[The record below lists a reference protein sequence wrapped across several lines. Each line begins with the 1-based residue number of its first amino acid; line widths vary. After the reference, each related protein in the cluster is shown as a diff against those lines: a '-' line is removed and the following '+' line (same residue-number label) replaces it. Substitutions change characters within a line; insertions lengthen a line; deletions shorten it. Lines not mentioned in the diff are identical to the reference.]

1 MTNNSKIIRGSG
13 GLVGGGGGSRKPQVD
28 PDTLHSRQFA
38 TVQDL
43 ISEGEIEGFSTPS
56 IAGITDKTSTA
67 YTNAALKDVFLND
80 TPVLSSNANNSNPAA
95 TDFNFKDVTFKFKEG
110 TSNQTAVTGMPITI
124 ASPLAVST
132 ASVTKSSGV
141 GITKT
146 ISQSCDAVIV
156 TLTWPEL
163 QFQNDKG
170 DILGTTVQYKI
181 SHKYS
186 GQSSFTERVN
196 TTVSGRSADPYS
208 REHRIDLAGA
218 SFPVDIRVER
228 ITDDADVSGFMRDT
242 FQFSFIQRVIDRS
255 ETYPNSAY
263 TALRFD
269 SKIFSSIPK
278 RVYKIRGIKVRIPG
292 AGANSSGT
300 PSVVKNQADATALG
314 LGTVSSFGFIHY
326 PNGYIFNGTMQAAT
340 WTTCPAMILL
350 DLLTNQRY
358 GLGNHLAPDYST
370 ASPSDSDLFANLDLF
385 SFFAA
390 SKFANVLVDDGS
402 NSNTNEPRFSCNVN
416 IQSPKEAFSAI
427 NELAGVMRCMP
438 IWSAGSISLARDEAV
453 SSPTYLFNLSNVG
466 EEGFNYQGSSFKQRH
481 SVVVVSYF
489 NMDSKEIDSEVVESS
504 TAKTKFGTSV
514 KKVQAFA
521 CTSRNQAARLGR
533 AILFAE
539 EHETETVSFTTS
551 IDSGLVV
558 RPGAVIE
565 VNDPVRA
572 GARRGGRVVAAT
584 TTSIT
589 IDAKDST
596 LLTHTSGGVTS
607 GPGLSSILK
616 ILVTMPDGTVETRNV
631 SSESNGVLSLNSALS
646 AVPNVGA
653 PYLLTSDTLQPQL
666 FRVVEVQE
674 QDGINYSITGLKY
687 VEGKYPYIESNIALP
702 DRNISL
708 LSTSL
713 NPPSNL
719 SSEETVVVINGIA
732 RARLVVSWQ
741 EPTKSFFADDGTTYE
756 KPQGPSSYQVN
767 HRIIS
772 ENGNVGN
779 FISTNVVSNDFEI
792 MDTTKGTI
800 EFEIY
805 SVSGSG
811 RLSASPLAGTISTE
825 GKSSVPD
832 DVLNLA
838 IEVIDERLAR
848 LTFTQSTSVDVLYGG
863 SVFVRHTAETG
874 NAATFASGQ
883 NIVEAAPGNA
893 TEIIVPALAG
903 TYLVKFQD
911 DTGNFS
917 PTAARVALTT
927 VDIFDEFLVKL
938 DEEHNDSPP
947 FNNTTS
953 SLFSNTEYSTARGG
967 LIISNTGT
975 VLSGTYSQSGTTI
988 TCSITSHGLVVGQTK
1003 QFTFGFVNR
1012 RSPRSGNYVIASV
1025 TNANSFTVVTTESAT
1040 LSGTVTVAKGLNG
1053 TYDFP
1058 STLDLEG
1065 TYNLSLK
1072 RLIRGAGFYPSALW
1086 DDRVGLV
1093 NDFPDWDGT
1102 LAENAVGKVFVKTTT
1117 DNPSSGSATY
1127 TNFAE
1132 FSNGSF
1138 TGRGFKFQALLET
1151 TDTAQNVVIQEVGY
1165 RAEMPVRSEQS
1176 DELSSDTNNDGTG
1189 SATSVNITF
1198 QNAFFVGTTSITGIP
1213 KPIVNI
1219 SAQNMA
1225 TGDFFELTNIS
1236 GTGFTVHFKNAAGA
1250 TQIRKFNYLAV
1261 GYGKKV

>member
-1 MTNNSKIIRGSG
+1 MTNNRKVIRGSG
-13 GLVGGGGGSRKPQVD
+13 GFFGGGGGSKRQVD

-56 IAGITDKTSTA
+56 KAGITNKSSDE
-67 YTNAALKDVFLND
+67 YINAALKDVFLND
-80 TPVLSSNANNSNPAA
+80 TPVLSSNASNASPAE

-110 TSNQTAVTGMPITI
+110 TSGQTAVTGMPITI
-124 ASPLAVST
+124 ASPLAVS
-132 ASVTKSSGV
+132 SNVVTKSSGV
-141 GITKT
+141 GITKQ

-156 TLTWPEL
+156 TLLWPEL
-163 QFQNDKG
+163 QVQNDKG
-170 DILGTTVQYKI
+170 DVLGTTVQYKI
-181 SHKYS
+181 SSKYS
-186 GQSSFTERVN
+186 GQSSYTERIN
-196 TTVSGRSADPYS
+196 TTVSGRSADPYT
-208 REHRIDLAGA
+208 REHRIELAGA

-228 ITDDADVSGFMRDT
+228 ITDDADVSGFTRDT
-242 FQFSFIQRVIDRS
+242 FQFPYIQRIIDRS

-269 SKIFSSIPK
+269 SKIFNSIPK
-278 RVYKIRGIKVRIPG
+278 RLYKIRGIKVRIPG

-314 LGTVSSFGFIHY
+314 LGAVSSFGFIHY

-358 GLGNHLAPDYST
+358 GLGNHLAPDYNT
-370 ASPSDSDLFANLDLF
+370 ESPSDSDLFANLDLF
-385 SFFAA
+385 SFFGA
-390 SKFANVLVDDGS
+390 SKFANELVDDGS
-402 NSNTNEPRFSCNVN
+402 NSGTNEPRFSCNVN
-416 IQSPKEAFSAI
+416 IQSPKEAFTAI
-427 NELAGVMRCMP
+427 SELAGVMRCMP
-438 IWSAGSISLARDEAV
+438 IWSAGSITLARDEATT
-453 SSPTYLFNLSNVG
+453 SSYLFNLSNVG

-489 NMDSKEIDSEVVESS
+489 NMDSKEIDSEVVEST

-565 VNDPVRA
+565 VDDPVRS
-572 GARRGGRVVAAT
+572 GARRGGRIVAAT
-584 TTSIT
+584 TSTIT
-589 IDAKDST
+589 IDAKDLT
-596 LLTHTSGGVTS
+596 LLTHTKDGVTS
-607 GPGLSSILK
+607 GPGLPNILK
-616 ILVTMPDGTVETRNV
+616 ILVTMPDGTVETRDV
-631 SSESNGVLSLNSALS
+631 SSDSNGVLTLS
-646 AVPNVGA
+646 STLPSVPNTNT
-653 PYLLTSDTLQPQL
+653 PYLLTSTTLQTQL
-666 FRVVEVQE
+666 FRVIEVQE
-674 QDGINYSITGLKY
+674 QDGINYSITALKY
-687 VEGKYPYIESNIALP
+687 VEGKYPYIESGTSLP
-702 DRNISL
+702 ERNISI
-708 LSTSL
+708 L
-713 NPPSNL
+713 NAALNAPSNL
-719 SSEETVVVINGIA
+719 SSEETTIVINGIA
-732 RARLVVSWQ
+732 RARLVVSWR
-741 EPTKSFFADDGTTYE
+741 EPTKSFAADDGSTYE

-767 HRIIS
+767 YRIINES
-772 ENGNVGN
+772 GNVGN
-779 FISTNVVSNDFEI
+779 FITQEVVSNDFEI
-792 MDTTKGTI
+792 MDTRKGSI

-805 SVSGSG
+805 SISGNG
-811 RLSASPLAGTISTE
+811 KLSSTALVGSVPTE

-848 LTFTQSTSVDVLYGG
+848 LTFSQSAAVDVLYGG

-893 TEIIVPALAG
+893 TEVIVPALPG

-917 PTAARVALTT
+917 SVAARVELAT
-927 VDIFDEFLVKL
+927 VDIFDAILVKL
-938 DEEHNDSPP
+938 DEEHNDTPA
-947 FNNTTS
+947 FNNSTT
-953 SLFSNTEYSTARGG
+953 SLFSNTQYSQPRGG
-967 LIISNTGT
+967 LIISNTST

-988 TCSITSHGLVVGQTK
+988 TCNISSHGLVVGQTK
-1003 QFTFGFVNR
+1003 QFTFGFVNKQ
-1012 RSPRSGNYVIASV
+1012 SPRSGNYVIASV
-1025 TNANSFTVVTTESAT
+1025 IDPNSFTIITTVSNT
-1040 LSGTVTVAKGLNG
+1040 LSGGSVTVAKGLNG
-1053 TYDFP
+1053 TYDFVD
-1058 STLDLEG
+1058 TLDLGG
-1065 TYNLSLK
+1065 TFNLSLK
-1072 RLIRGAGFYPSALW
+1072 RLIRGAGFYPSNLW

-1102 LAENAVGKVFVKTTT
+1102 LAENAVAKVLVKTTT
-1117 DNPSSGSATY
+1117 DNPSSGTATY
-1127 TNFAE
+1127 TNFTE

-1138 TGRGFKFQALLET
+1138 EGRGFKFQALLET
-1151 TDTAQNVVIQEVGY
+1151 TDSAQNVVIQEVGY
-1165 RAEMPVRSEQS
+1165 RAEMPVRTEQS
-1176 DELSSDTNNDGTG
+1176 DELESKDPSNP
-1189 SATSVNITF
+1189 SLAIPVNITF
-1198 QNAFFVGTTSITGIP
+1198 QNAFFVGTNTITGIP

-1219 SAQNMA
+1219 SAQDMA

-1236 GTGFTVHFKNAAGA
+1236 GTGFTVEFKNAAGQ

-1261 GYGKKV
+1261 GYGKGV

>member
-218 SFPVDIRVER
+218 TFPVDIRVER

-539 EHETETVSFTTS
+539 QNESETITFSTS
-551 IDSGLVV
+551 IDAGVIV
-558 RPGAVIE
+558 RPGSVIAI
-565 VNDPVRA
+565 NDPVRA
-572 GARRGGRVVAAT
+572 GARRGGRVLSAT
-584 TTSIT
+584 TTEVF
-589 IDAKDST
+589 IDAADQTNLPSANDNGT
-596 LLTHTSGGVTS
+596 ISV
-607 GPGLSSILK
+607 IL
-616 ILVTMPDGTVETRNV
+616 PDGTVEVGNISNLDVASGGKLIVNNV
-631 SSESNGVLSLNSALS
+631 TKPDGTTASAFSSAPLPNS
-646 AVPNVGA
+646 
-653 PYLLTSDTLQPQL
+653 PYLISSNTLQTQL
-666 FRVVEVQE
+666 FRVIQIEE
-674 QDGINYSITGLKY
+674 QDDVNYIITALSY
-687 VEGKYPYIESNIALP
+687 VEGKYNFIENGTALP
-702 DRNISL
+702 ARTISL
-708 LSTSL
+708 LNAPAPIPT
-713 NPPSNL
+713 NL
-719 SSEETVVVINGIA
+719 TVSERTVVINNIA
-732 RARLVVSWQ
+732 RSKLIIDWQPVKGVTQYLVSYRL
-741 EPTKSFFADDGTTYE
+741 
-756 KPQGPSSYQVN
+756 
-767 HRIIS
+767 
-772 ENGNVGN
+772 ENGNY
-779 FISTNVVSNDFEI
+779 ISEI
-792 MDTTKGTI
+792 TFSSDIEILDTVKGTYEIRVFSYNASLELSSTFTSTTFVAQGKTALPENVTNLTI
-800 EFEIY
+800 EPINEQF
-805 SVSGSG
+805 V
-811 RLSASPLAGTISTE
+811 RLSFNQALAI
-825 GKSSVPD
+825 
-832 DVLNLA
+832 DVLHGGRVYVRHSNLA
-838 IEVIDERLAR
+838 LASANFQASQDVIEAVAGNSTDVIA
-848 LTFTQSTSVDVLYGG
+848 
-863 SVFVRHTAETG
+863 
-874 NAATFASGQ
+874 
-883 NIVEAAPGNA
+883 
-893 TEIIVPALAG
+893 PALPG
-903 TYLVKFQD
+903 TYLLKFQD
-911 DTGNFS
+911 DGGRFS
-917 PTAARVALTT
+917 STEAKVSLSL
-927 VDIFDEFLVKL
+927 VDILDSITVKT
-938 DEEHNDSPP
+938 DREDTDGTP
-947 FNNTTS
+947 FNGTK
-953 SLFSNTEYSTARGG
+953 SNVQYDGSKGG
-967 LIISNTGT
+967 LILTNPSSN
-975 VLSGTYSQSGTTI
+975 
-988 TCSITSHGLVVGQTK
+988 
-1003 QFTFGFVNR
+1003 
-1012 RSPRSGNYVIASV
+1012 
-1025 TNANSFTVVTTESAT
+1025 AT
-1040 LSGTVTVAKGLNG
+1040 G
-1053 TYDFP
+1053 TYDFVD
-1058 STLDLEG
+1058 TLDLGG
-1065 TYNLSLK
+1065 TFSLVLK
-1072 RLIRGAGFYPSALW
+1072 RHFSGEGFYTSDLFDNRTELIDTWTDFDGATAN
-1086 DDRVGLV
+1086 DANAKIAVRTSTDMSSYTDF
-1093 NDFPDWDGT
+1093 NDFANGT
-1102 LAENAVGKVFVKTTT
+1102 FK
-1117 DNPSSGSATY
+1117 
-1127 TNFAE
+1127 
-1132 FSNGSF
+1132 
-1138 TGRGFKFQALLET
+1138 GRGFQFRITLNT
-1151 TDTAQNVVIQEVGY
+1151 NDVAQNMNLQQAGY
-1165 RAEMPVRSEQS
+1165 IASMPSRTEQS
-1176 DELSSDTNNDGTG
+1176 AVIASG
-1189 SATSVNITF
+1189 SGAKVVTF
-1198 QNAFFVGTTSITGIP
+1198 TAPFFVGTSGLGNLNNFLP
-1213 KPIVNI
+1213 SVNI
-1219 SAQNMA
+1219 SPQNMA
-1225 TGDFFELTNIS
+1225 TGDYFELSSIS
-1236 GTGFTVHFKNAAGA
+1236 GTGFTVHFKNSSNASINRNF
-1250 TQIRKFNYLAV
+1250 TYSAV
-1261 GYGKKV
+1261 GFGKGG

>member
-1 MTNNSKIIRGSG
+1 MNRKIIRGA
-13 GLVGGGGGSRKPQVD
+13 GGGGGSKPHVD

-38 TVQDL
+38 TIQDL

-56 IAGITDKTSTA
+56 KAGITNKASA
-67 YTNAALKDVFLND
+67 EYINASLKDVFLND
-80 TPVLSSNANNSNPAA
+80 TQILSSTANNASPAA
-95 TDFNFKDVTFKFKEG
+95 ADFNFKDVTFKFKEG

-124 ASPLAVST
+124 ASPLAVSS
-132 ASVTKSSGV
+132 AVVTKSSGV

-156 TLTWPEL
+156 TLTWAEL
-163 QFQNDKG
+163 QFQDDKG
-170 DILGTTVQYKI
+170 NIHGSTVQYKI

-186 GQSSFTERVN
+186 GQSSFTERIN
-196 TTVSGRSADPYS
+196 TSVTGRSADPYS

-242 FQFSFIQRVIDRS
+242 FTFSFIQRVIDS
-255 ETYPNSAY
+255 TETYPNSAY

-269 SKIFSSIPK
+269 SKVFSSIPK

-292 AGANSSGT
+292 AGANNSGT
-300 PSVVKNQADATALG
+300 PSVDIQTGRIV
-314 LGTVSSFGFIHY
+314 Y
-326 PNGYIFNGTMQAAT
+326 PNNYIFNGTMQAAK

-358 GLGNHLAPDYST
+358 GLGNHLAPDYNS

-385 SFFAA
+385 SFYGA
-390 SKFANVLVDDGS
+390 SKFANELVKDGS
-402 NSNTNEPRFSCNVN
+402 AAGTEEARFACNVN
-416 IQSPKEAFSAI
+416 IQSPKEAFAAI

-438 IWSAGSISLARDEAV
+438 IWSAGSISLARDEAAL
-453 SSPTYLFNLSNVG
+453 PTYLFNLANVG

-481 SVVVVSYF
+481 SVIIVSYF
-489 NMDSKEIDSEVVESS
+489 NMESQEIDSEVVESS
-504 TAKTKFGTSV
+504 TAKAKFGTSV

-584 TTSIT
+584 TTTIT
-589 IDAKDST
+589 IDAKAST
-596 LLTHTSGGVTS
+596 LLVHTSDGVTT
-607 GPGLSSILK
+607 GPGMTDILK

-631 SSESNGVLSLNSALS
+631 QSENLGVLTLNSALP
-646 AVPNVGA
+646 AVPNVGT
-653 PYLLTSDTLQPQL
+653 PYLLTSTTLQTQL

-674 QDGINYSITGLKY
+674 QDGINYAITALKY
-687 VEGKYPYIESNIALP
+687 VEGKYPYIESNVPLP
-702 DRNISL
+702 VRNISL
-708 LSTSL
+708 LNTKLS
-713 NPPSNL
+713 PPSSL
-719 SSEETVVVINGIA
+719 VGEETTIVINGIA
-732 RARLVVSWQ
+732 RARLIVSWQ
-741 EPTKSFFADDGTTYE
+741 EPSKSFFADNGTTYE
-756 KPQGPSSYQVN
+756 KPQGPSGYQVN
-767 HRIIS
+767 YRITS
-772 ENGNVGN
+772 EAGNTSN
-779 FISTNVVSNDFEI
+779 FITIDVVSNDFEI
-792 MDTTKGTI
+792 MDTTKGFI

-805 SVSGSG
+805 SI
-811 RLSASPLAGTISTE
+811 SASGKLSSQPLTGTINTV

-832 DVLNLA
+832 NVINLA
-838 IEVIDERLAR
+838 VEAIDEKLAR
-848 LTFTQSTSVDVLYGG
+848 LTFNQSTALDVLYGG

-893 TEIIVPALAG
+893 TEVIVPALPG

-917 PTAARVALTT
+917 SAAARVELTL
-927 VDIFDEFLVKL
+927 VDIFDSILVKL
-938 DEEHNDSPP
+938 DEEHNDSPA
-947 FNNTTS
+947 FNNSNS
-953 SLFSNTEYSTARGG
+953 SLFSNTEYSNTRGG
-967 LIISNTGT
+967 LIISNPAL
-975 VLSGTYSQSGTTI
+975 VINGTYTQSGTTI
-988 TCSITSHGLVVGQTK
+988 TCNINSHGLVVGQTK
-1003 QFTFGFVNR
+1003 QFTFSVNGAT
-1012 RSPRSGNYVIASV
+1012 SGPYVITTV
-1025 TNANSFTVVTTESAT
+1025 NNANQFLVTSTTSSNF
-1040 LSGTVTVAKGLNG
+1040 SGTVSVAKGKNG

-1058 STLDLEG
+1058 ATLDLEG
-1065 TYNLSLK
+1065 TYSLVLK
-1072 RLIRGAGFYPSALW
+1072 RLIRGAGFFPSALW

-1093 NDFPDWDGT
+1093 NDFPDWDGV
-1102 LAENAVGKVFVKTTT
+1102 LAENAIGKVFVKTTT
-1117 DNPSSGSATY
+1117 DNPNSGSPTY
-1127 TNFAE
+1127 TPFTE
-1132 FSNGSF
+1132 FSNGTF
-1138 TGRGFKFQALLET
+1138 KGRGFKFQTRLET

-1165 RAEMPVRSEQS
+1165 RAEMPVRTEQS
-1176 DELSSDTNNDGTG
+1176 VELESKDPQNPTVPIP
-1189 SATSVNITF
+1189 VNVTF
-1198 QNAFFVGTTSITGIP
+1198 QFPFFTGTTALQAQGFTCP
-1213 KPIVNI
+1213 KPIINI
-1219 SAQNMA
+1219 SAQNMQ

-1236 GTGFTVHFKNAAGA
+1236 GTGFTIEFKNAAGA

-1261 GYGKKV
+1261 GYGKGV